1 MAKKSAAPVCITTKK
16 RDKNIVIKKL
26 MAIAVAREKRNEKK
40 NEQKKSHA
48 ETRKAIQQSM
58 HCIE

>member
-1 MAKKSAAPVCITTKK
+1 
-16 RDKNIVIKKL
+16 

-58 HCIE
+58 HCIEWIKWMANQATALEELQRVGHISVT